1 MSPDMRSNAIQGL
14 IDLLTPLVTN
24 ATQSDSRSTSPG
36 GADYERILAA
46 MQGLANTL
54 MPDSP
59 LFTAFH
65 DGQVHDPLGGGSYA
79 FQKDIVG
86 PALLALLE
94 DEAVRDSAAA
104 RDKRKSSNGLPTR
117 PIVVHAGLQPN
128 NSPHVGTLVV
138 FCYAFSVARGIRDR
152 MRVLEANGKENTP
165 PSVTVLITFIDTA
178 PVKDETVEMEG
189 VQYQRSYRDV
199 GDALGTYMADYEEV
213 IRYLS
218 AWADVP
224 VTVAFQ
230 ADFFSSPS
238 MPVLLNYIA
247 RHHETLGPQLSPKYG
262 SLALRSACPVP
273 GCGLA
278 EKHGRL
284 NEYRADDNGQDS
296 TIGFHCPH
304 HGPHAVRLSHP
315 AEIARLEANA
325 PTRNLLRSMTH
336 LLDTSAHHIRV
347 TGADYA
353 GMYQETFL
361 YRPLAAWSAI
371 TGLAR
376 GRTPHIL
383 YAPLIVDWSGAK
395 LSKSLYVRDGA
406 YEFMKRQ
413 GMDGL
418 CSYARLR
425 EQFGGDGSKGLRGIW
440 DEVQR
445 WMADP
450 KKLFRS
456 FSVAYLHGVIMR
468 DDGN

>member
-1 MSPDMRSNAIQGL
+1 
-14 IDLLTPLVTN
+14 
-24 ATQSDSRSTSPG
+24 
-36 GADYERILAA
+36 

-54 MPDSP
+54 IPNTP
-59 LFTAFH
+59 LFTTFH
-65 DGQVHDPLGGGSYA
+65 DGQVHDPLGGGAYA

-86 PALLALLE
+86 PMLLALLE
-94 DEAVRDSAAA
+94 DEATHEYVASSDE
-104 RDKRKSSNGLPTR
+104 RKSSSGFPTR

-128 NSPHVGTLVV
+128 NSPHVGTLIV
-138 FCYAFSVARGIRDR
+138 FCYAFSVAKGIRDR
-152 MRVLEANGKENTP
+152 MRVLEANEKNAP
-165 PSVTVLITFIDTA
+165 PPVTVLITFIDTA

-189 VQYQRSYRDV
+189 IQYQRSYRDV
-199 GDALGTYMADYEEV
+199 QDALSTYMADYEEV

-218 AWADVP
+218 AWAGVP
-224 VTVAFQ
+224 VNVAFQ
-230 ADFFSSPS
+230 ADFFSNSS
-238 MPVLLNYIA
+238 MPVLLNYVV
-247 RHHETLGPQLSPKYG
+247 RRHETLGRQLSPKYG
-262 SLALRSACPVP
+262 SLALRSACPVA

-284 NEYRADDNGQDS
+284 NEYRAGDNEQDG
-296 TIGFHCPH
+296 TITFHCPH
-304 HGPHAVRLSHP
+304 HGPHTVRLAYP
-315 AEIARLEANA
+315 TETARLEANA

-336 LLDTSAHHIRV
+336 LLDTTTHYIRV

-353 GMYQETFL
+353 GVYQEMFL
-361 YRPLAAWSAI
+361 YRPLAAWSAT

-413 GMDGL
+413 GMDGF

-425 EQFGGDGSKGLRGIW
+425 ERFGGDGSEGLRRIW

-456 FSVAYLHGVIMR
+456 FSVAYLHGVILR
-468 DDGN
+468 DAGN

>member
-1 MSPDMRSNAIQGL
+1 M
-14 IDLLTPLVTN
+14 VTN
-24 ATQSDSRSTSPG
+24 ASQPDSLSTSPG
-36 GADYERILAA
+36 STNYERILTATQSLVHA
-46 MQGLANTL
+46 LIPEN
-54 MPDSP
+54 P
-59 LFTAFH
+59 LFMTFH
-65 DGQVHDPLGGGSYA
+65 DGQVHDPLGGGAYA
-79 FQKDIVG
+79 FQNDIVG
-86 PALLALLE
+86 PMLLALLE
-94 DEAVRDSAAA
+94 DEATQDSVVVTRDAL
-104 RDKRKSSNGLPTR
+104 KSSNGLPTR

-128 NSPHVGTLVV
+128 NSPHLGTLVV
-138 FCYAFSVARGIRDR
+138 FCYAFSVAKGIRDR
-152 MRVLEANGKENTP
+152 MRVLETSGKDISP

-178 PVKDETVEMEG
+178 PVKDEAMEVEG
-189 VQYQRSYRDV
+189 IQYQRSHRDV
-199 GDALGTYMADYEEV
+199 RDALSTYMADYEEV

-218 AWADVP
+218 MWADVP
-224 VTVAFQ
+224 VNVAFQ
-230 ADFFSSPS
+230 ADFFSNPS
-238 MPVLLNYIA
+238 MPMLLNYMIL
-247 RHHETLGPQLSPKYG
+247 HHETLGSQLSPRYG
-262 SLALRSACPVP
+262 SLALRSACPKP
-273 GCGLA
+273 GCDLA

-284 NEYRADDNGQDS
+284 NEYRADNNGQDS
-296 TIGFHCPH
+296 TITFHCPH
-304 HGPHAVRLSHP
+304 HGPHTVRLSCP
-315 AEIARLEANA
+315 AETARLEANA

-336 LLDTSAHHIRV
+336 LLDTTTHHIRV

-353 GMYQETFL
+353 GAYQEMFL

-413 GMDGL
+413 GMDGF

-425 EQFGGDGSKGLRGIW
+425 ELFGGDGSEGLRKIW

-468 DDGN
+468 DVGS